1 MHPASRGRRQH
12 DAGSDE
18 SGSGCVGDEELH
30 DRHMDFVGQVSAKEF
45 RVYLFS
51 AFNQEPVYSSF
62 AEIVE
67 QEDEIDILAERG
79 DDSEAAQRGT
89 QLLRRSV
96 RAVHDLVTLGG
107 PDAEVRGDVAAAG
120 DEDPQEFRR
129 ETGPTRPGLRGAAGT

>member
-1 MHPASRGRRQH
+1 MPGVTNRG
-12 DAGSDE
+12 AA
-18 SGSGCVGDEELH
+18 CVGDEEPA

-51 AFNQEPVYSSF
+51 AFNQEPVYSSS

-67 QEDEIDILAERG
+67 QESEIDILAERG

-96 RAVHDLVTLGG
+96 RAVHESRHPRWSRCGG
-107 PDAEVRGDVAAAG
+107 QR
-120 DEDPQEFRR
+120 
-129 ETGPTRPGLRGAAGT
+129 